1 MHIELKIFP
10 CTASNK
16 RKEIGSENT
25 KERDLSITKSD
36 SETAMTSGKMV
47 DFTGSS
53 EFEDDTSS
61 SCQKI
66 VDCDCTNDML
76 NVKDPLISGNLPA
89 DAQPSSNYEEQD
101 DISISSKR
109 EKLEGKSAEK
119 KKNEELFSSDDE
131 TKSNSIV
138 DDIIHNLDI
147 SNLDVKNVKDQ
158 LVSKSMEAFWLDN
171 SEELLTDAVHKSAVV
186 VSETG
191 EESNKVPV
199 AVESTSDTILLTAQS
214 DSDLE
219 AELVIIRKNKKKK

>member
-1 MHIELKIFP
+1 MHIEFKIFP

-25 KERDLSITKSD
+25 KERVLSITKSD
-36 SETAMTSGKMV
+36 SKTAMTSGKIV
-47 DFTGSS
+47 DYTESS

-66 VDCDCTNDML
+66 VDHDFTTNTP
-76 NVKDPLISGNLPA
+76 NVKYPLIGGNLLA
-89 DAQPSSNYEEQD
+89 DAQPSSDYMEQD

-138 DDIIHNLDI
+138 DDIICNLDL
-147 SNLDVKNVKDQ
+147 SNLDVKNVKD
-158 LVSKSMEAFWLDN
+158 
-171 SEELLTDAVHKSAVV
+171 
-186 VSETG
+186 
-191 EESNKVPV
+191 
-199 AVESTSDTILLTAQS
+199 
-214 DSDLE
+214 
-219 AELVIIRKNKKKK
+219 

>member
-10 CTASNK
+10 CTDSNK

-25 KERDLSITKSD
+25 KERVLSITKSD
-36 SETAMTSGKMV
+36 SKTVMTSGKMV
-47 DFTGSS
+47 DYTESS

-66 VDCDCTNDML
+66 VDHDFTTDTL
-76 NVKDPLISGNLPA
+76 NVKGPLIGGNLPA
-89 DAQPSSNYEEQD
+89 DAQPSSDEEPD

-131 TKSNSIV
+131 TKSNSII
-138 DDIIHNLDI
+138 DDIIHNLDL

-171 SEELLTDAVHKSAVV
+171 SEELLTDAIHKSAVV

-199 AVESTSDTILLTAQS
+199 AVESTSDTTLSTAQS
-214 DSDLE
+214 DSDSE
-219 AELVIIRKNKKKK
+219 AELVIIQKNKKKK